1 MYWGEGMKKRIGG
14 VVVISVM
21 VLALLGGAGYTLSQ
35 PIQLLP
41 IEEPQFESHR
51 ALDEGLRV
59 QEMEEDLQALQEVLY
74 AVHPKVVEEDHTWL
88 DEAFE
93 DAYSKIQEPLL
104 LRDFYYM
111 VSELLAK
118 FQDAHTSTF
127 PKDLG
132 ESYMQA
138 DLKWVDDE
146 LYVINSRFLKPKDRI
161 VAINQMPIEE
171 IYEKAHKI
179 ISAENE
185 YARRSR
191 FITRIKTLS
200 FIETCTGERRI
211 ERITVER
218 NGKLIEQPIIYG
230 MSPYMNVK
238 MQEEAEKNWVRYEI
252 DQANKTSIFTL
263 KSCDFNQEYQDV
275 VRKMFEEMKAKG
287 VEHLIIDVRG
297 NGGGNSKVIDE
308 IIHYLPVDRYVY
320 YGVNARYSEAS
331 RLQRGYVRT
340 SGTVS
345 YPPGKKKNHQ
355 VEELLFDGDVY
366 ILVDDHSFSSAN
378 WMGVIFQDSKLGT
391 VVGEPT
397 SNNPNS
403 YGDVLQFQL
412 PHSYIRY
419 QVSMKRWV
427 RPDQTRN
434 NEDTLMPDVLVQPTL
449 DEWVSG
455 EDIVLERTMALIK
468 EKENK

>member
-1 MYWGEGMKKRIGG
+1 MKKKICA
-14 VVVISVM
+14 VVVISM
-21 VLALLGGAGYTLSQ
+21 LALALLGGAGYTLSQ
-35 PIQLLP
+35 PIQFLP

-59 QEMEEDLQALQEVLY
+59 QEMEDDLKALSDVLY
-74 AVHPKVVEEDHTWL
+74 AVHPKVVEEDHAWL
-88 DEAFE
+88 DQAFE
-93 DAYSKIQEPLL
+93 EAYSKVKEPLL

-138 DLKWVDDE
+138 DLKWIESD

-161 VAINQMPIEE
+161 VAINSMPIEE

-191 FITRIKTLS
+191 FIIRIKTLS
-200 FIETCTGERRI
+200 FIETCTGERRV

-218 NGKLIEQPIIYG
+218 EGKMIEQPIIYG
-230 MSPYMNVK
+230 MSPYTNRK
-238 MQEEAEKNWVRYEI
+238 IQEEDSKNWVRYEI
-252 DQANKTSIFTL
+252 DPERETSIFTL
-263 KSCDFNQEYQDV
+263 KTCDYNEEYQEV
-275 VRKMFEEMKAKG
+275 VRKMFEEMKAKD
-287 VEHLIIDVRG
+287 VKHLIIDVRG

-320 YGVNARYSEAS
+320 YGVNARYSEAA
-331 RLQRGYVRT
+331 RLQRGYLRT

-345 YPPGKKKNHQ
+345 YSPGKKMNKK
-355 VEELLFDGDVY
+355 VEDFLFDGDIY
-366 ILVDDHSFSSAN
+366 ILVDDHTFSSAN
-378 WMGVIFQDSKLGT
+378 WMGVIFQDSHLGT

-412 PHSYIRY
+412 PNSQIRY

-427 RPDQTRN
+427 RPDQSKN
-434 NEDTLMPDVLVQPTL
+434 NEDTLMPDVLVKPTL

-455 EDIVLERTMALIK
+455 RDIILERTIELIK
-468 EKENK
+468 IKKPQ

>member
-1 MYWGEGMKKRIGG
+1 MKKRICAVVAIG
-14 VVVISVM
+14 VVT
-21 VLALLGGAGYTLSQ
+21 LTLLGGVGYTLSQ

-41 IEEPQFESHR
+41 IEKLDFESHR

-59 QEMEEDLQALQEVLY
+59 QEMEEDLKALEEVLY
-74 AVHPKVVEEDHTWL
+74 EVHPKVVEQDHTWL
-88 DEAFE
+88 DEAFDE
-93 DAYSKIQEPLL
+93 AYSKVKEPLL
-104 LRDFYYM
+104 LRDFHYM
-111 VSELLAK
+111 ISELLAK

-127 PKDLG
+127 AKDLG

-138 DLKWVDDE
+138 NLKWVDE
-146 LYVINSRFLKPKDRI
+146 GLYVINSRFLKPKDRI
-161 VAINQMPIEE
+161 VAINDMPIEE
-171 IYEKAHKI
+171 IYERAHKI

-200 FIETCTGERRI
+200 FIETCTGDRRV

-218 NGKLIEQPIIYG
+218 DGKLVNQPIIYG
-230 MSPYMNVK
+230 MTPYTNRQI
-238 MQEEAEKNWVRYEI
+238 QEEERKNWVRYEI
-252 DQANKTSIFTL
+252 DPNTQTSIFTL
-263 KSCDFNQEYQDV
+263 KTCEFNEAYCTV
-275 VRKMFEEMKAKG
+275 VRNMFEEMKQKQIK
-287 VEHLIIDVRG
+287 HLIIDVRG

-320 YGVNARYSEAS
+320 YGVNARYSEAA

-340 SGTVS
+340 NGTVS
-345 YPPGKKKNHQ
+345 YSPGKKTNKK
-355 VEELLFDGDVY
+355 VEELLFDGDIYV
-366 ILVDDHSFSSAN
+366 LVDDHTFSSAN

-412 PHSYIRY
+412 PNSQIRY

-427 RPDQTRN
+427 RPDQTKN
-434 NEDTLMPDVLVQPTL
+434 DEDTLMPDVLVEPTL
-449 DEWVSG
+449 EEWVSG
-455 EDIVLERTMALIK
+455 RDIILERTMALIK
-468 EKENK
+468 EKEMQ